1 MENANDILFRCSSLG
16 HLMPG
21 PREKKGDIQQTTV
34 THLVDVF
41 VSAKYNR
48 FTEIKGK
55 QLSKGNDTE
64 EDSITV
70 VSLVT
75 KTFLKKNEQHLCNE
89 YIKGTPDLFI
99 GNSIQEAEVVR
110 DTKSAWSIYT
120 FNRAKAKEVSDMY
133 YWQGMGYMALTGA
146 KKCFIDYCLNNTPYY
161 LVNKELY
168 QEGFAHDQNTP
179 AWIELQIIANHV
191 YDKKTF
197 DEYIQRRGIDIDT
210 DEYSRAVYAGFVE
223 VPLAERHF
231 CFEFDRDE
239 KAIQAIYDRV
249 KECREYMNTNLF
261 KCVLKEEMSKI
272 N

>member
-1 MENANDILFRCSSLG
+1 MNANEILFRCSSLG
-16 HLMPG
+16 YLMTN
-21 PREKKGDIQQTTV
+21 PRNKSEKLSETTK

-55 QLSKGNDTE
+55 QLDKGNDCE

-75 KTFLKKNEQHLCNE
+75 KTFFTKNEEHLSNE
-89 YIKGTPDLFI
+89 YIKGTPDLFA
-99 GNSIQEAEVVR
+99 GSDVRHTEVIR
-110 DTKSAWSIYT
+110 DTKSAWDIYT
-120 FNRAKAKEVSDMY
+120 FNRAKSKGLNDMY

-168 QEGFAHDQNTP
+168 HEGFNHDQNTP

-191 YDKKTF
+191 YDKSTF
-197 DEYIQRRGIDIDT
+197 DAYIQRRGIVLE
-210 DEYSRAVYAGFVE
+210 DEYAKAVYAGFVE

-231 CFEFDRDE
+231 AFEFDRDE
-239 KAIQAIYDRV
+239 EAIEALYQRIR
-249 KECREYMNTNLF
+249 ECREWMNENLF
-261 KCVLKEEMSKI
+261 KVQIAKAA
-272 N
+272 